1 MRTALLL
8 FRDRFDRV
16 GVALSGLCVLHCLIG
31 MVLVSALG
39 LGADMLLAPVWHRA
53 GLALAIAVG
62 AVAIGLGV
70 LRHGQMKPL
79 VIAAAGLGLM
89 GMALVVEHGLPEAVL
104 TVIGV
109 CLVGWA
115 HILNLRH
122 AR

>member
-1 MRTALLL
+1 MRAAFLLL
-8 FRDRFDRV
+8 RDRFDRL
-16 GVALSGLCVLHCLIG
+16 GLALSGLCVTHCLLA

-39 LGADMLLAPVWHRA
+39 LGGEVLLSPVWHRI

-62 AVAIGLGV
+62 AVAVGLGV

-79 VIAAAGLGLM
+79 VIALIGLGLM
-89 GMALVVEHGLPEAVL
+89 GMALVVEHGMPEVVL
-104 TVIGV
+104 TIMGV